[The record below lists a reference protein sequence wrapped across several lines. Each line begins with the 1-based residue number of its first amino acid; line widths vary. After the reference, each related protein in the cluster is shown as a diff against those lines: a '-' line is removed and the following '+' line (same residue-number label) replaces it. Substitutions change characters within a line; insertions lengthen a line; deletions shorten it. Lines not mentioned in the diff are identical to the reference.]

1 MSQLLTVSA
10 SPHILGKRTV
20 SSLYM
25 DWVIAMIPA
34 VAAAVYYFHAA
45 ALINI
50 LLAVAATV
58 GFEWAICTVFKTPNR
73 LNDLHAV
80 VMGLM
85 LGLLMPA
92 GAPFWIPIM
101 GGLFVSGLAK
111 AIFGGLGAY
120 PMNPVLIAWAC
131 LSISW
136 PTHMNAFWETSLAA
150 KGALQAAQTPLM
162 LLKTSPEALKDMS
175 LMALWCGYV
184 PGAVG
189 ATSTWAILLGGIYL
203 LIRRVISWHIPL
215 GVILGT
221 LILSLFAASL
231 DSNVAKL
238 GWDTLTLTAFHLGA
252 GGLMLGAF
260 FLAPEHVSSPVT
272 CKGMLIYGLGVGALS
287 VIIRQWG
294 ANTEGV
300 YFAILFMSLTTP
312 LLDRLRPKVL
322 GKAGD

>member
-20 SSLYM
+20 SGIYLN
-25 DWVIAMIPA
+25 WIIALLPA
-34 VAAAVYYFHAA
+34 VAASFIYFQQA
-45 ALINI
+45 ALVNI
-50 LLAVAATV
+50 LIAVVATV
-58 GFEWAICTVFKTPNR
+58 GFEWIIGSLFGLPNR

-80 VMGLM
+80 VMGIM
-85 LGLLMPA
+85 LGLLIPA
-92 GAPFWIPIM
+92 GAPFWLPII
-101 GGLFVSGLAK
+101 GGLVLSGLAK
-111 AIFGGLGAY
+111 AVFGGLGAY

-136 PTHMNAFWETSLAA
+136 PTHMSAFIAPAYAE
-150 KGALQAAQTPLM
+150 GAMQAAQTPLM
-162 LLKTSPEALKDMS
+162 LLKTTPEALKDFD
-175 LMALWCGYV
+175 LWPLWCGYV

-189 ATSTWAILLGGIYL
+189 ATSTWAILLGGLYL
-203 LIRRVISWHIPL
+203 IVRRIISWHIP
-215 GVILGT
+215 VAV
-221 LILSLFAASL
+221 LIGAFVVSIIATAF

-238 GWDTLTLTAFHLGA
+238 GWDTWTLTAFHFGA

-272 CKGMLIYGLGVGALS
+272 CKGMLIYGLGIGALS

-300 YFAILFMSLTTP
+300 YFAILFMSCTTP
-312 LLDRLRPKVL
+312 LLDRMRPKVL
-322 GKAGD
+322 GRA